1 MKIKLFSI
9 FLIFNLIFSS
19 YAHASTIAYDT
30 KMRVGATWNTA
41 RTIIRNNPLGKNPQ
55 GLILAVGT
63 IYVGDKVVT
72 EYRNGTFDAPLASMK
87 NAVAE
92 MYAAGVKASGWLQEQ
107 FDALKKEFICDSN
120 GNCTAAAKQSDR
132 TFKDTKFAL
141 KNSTQFFDSISKAV
155 STSSY
160 ATSSN
165 YNGYQ
170 IQSILWGSKSLS
182 DAMSSINRTGELTIN
197 LSISCLAAIYC
208 GNNPNL
214 TDNRTLTI
222 AFDKG
227 LAEPKPETTTRPVVL
242 PSDIAKTVDDPD
254 TEPKQ
259 AEIIGNCFI
268 TNCQSIPN
276 KKNPPSPTPPAYFPN
291 GFPVAPLEYPL
302 APLAGNA
309 DGTFTDSTG
318 NQVGE
323 GTGESTGEGVKPD
336 SLGSFCG
343 WAKSVCDLK
352 DWFTADTIPEPEQH
366 QIQDFD
372 SSKAPKAQVWNVG
385 DRQCPPS
392 PTIDIPFIKQS
403 ITLNII
409 PLCDFLASIR
419 SFVIASAYLGAAFI
433 IFNYRRS

>member
-1 MKIKLFSI
+1 MKIKIFSI

-30 KMRVGATWNTA
+30 KMRVGSTWNTA
-41 RTIIRNNPLGKNPQ
+41 RTIIRNNPFGKNPQ

-72 EYRNGTFDAPLASMK
+72 EYQNGTFDAPLASMK

-107 FDALKKEFICDSN
+107 FDALKKEFICDLN
-120 GNCTAAAKQSDR
+120 GNCTASAKQSDR

-165 YNGYQ
+165 YSGYQ
-170 IQSILWGSKSLS
+170 IESISWGSKTLT
-182 DAMSSINRTGELTIN
+182 DAMNSANRTGELTIT

-208 GNNPNL
+208 GNNQSL
-214 TDNRTLTI
+214 KDTRTLFI
-222 AFDKG
+222 AFEKTI
-227 LAEPKPETTTRPVVL
+227 AEPKPETTTRPVVL
-242 PSDIAKTVDDPD
+242 PSDIAKTVSEPD
-254 TEPKQ
+254 TEQKQ
-259 AEIIGNCFI
+259 AEVVGSCFI
-268 TNCQSIPN
+268 TNCKSIPTS
-276 KKNPPSPTPPAYFPN
+276 KNPPSSTPPAYFPN
-291 GFPVAPLEYPL
+291 GLPVAPLEYPL
-302 APLAGNA
+302 PPLTANP
-309 DGTFTDSTG
+309 DGTVTDSSG
-318 NQVGE
+318 NQVTE

-336 SLGSFCG
+336 SLGSFCA

-352 DWFTADTIPEPEQH
+352 DWFTSDTIPEPEQH

-372 SSKAPKAQVWNVG
+372 VSKAPKAQVWSVG
-385 DRQCPPS
+385 DRECPAS
-392 PTIDIPFIKQS
+392 PTIDIPFLKQS
-403 ITLNII
+403 ITLNIN

>member
-222 AFDKG
+222 AFDKAVAMISLSSFHAMLIPILTG
-227 LAEPKPETTTRPVVL
+227 MILLAVGFNFRDKNLGVFAMWIGMLTILATVVFKIL
-242 PSDIAKTVDDPD
+242 AK
-254 TEPKQ
+254 
-259 AEIIGNCFI
+259 
-268 TNCQSIPN
+268 
-276 KKNPPSPTPPAYFPN
+276 
-291 GFPVAPLEYPL
+291 
-302 APLAGNA
+302 
-309 DGTFTDSTG
+309 
-318 NQVGE
+318 
-323 GTGESTGEGVKPD
+323 
-336 SLGSFCG
+336 
-343 WAKSVCDLK
+343 
-352 DWFTADTIPEPEQH
+352 
-366 QIQDFD
+366 
-372 SSKAPKAQVWNVG
+372 
-385 DRQCPPS
+385 
-392 PTIDIPFIKQS
+392 
-403 ITLNII
+403 LNE
-409 PLCDFLASIR
+409 
-419 SFVIASAYLGAAFI
+419 
-433 IFNYRRS
+433 

>member
-1 MKIKLFSI
+1 MKILFSI

-30 KMRVGATWNTA
+30 KMRVGSTWKTA

-63 IYVGDKVVT
+63 IYVGDKVIT
-72 EYRNGTFDAPLASMK
+72 EYQNGTFDAPMQSMK

-92 MYAAGVKASGWLQEQ
+92 MYVAGVKASGWLKEQ

-170 IQSILWGSKSLS
+170 IESIAWGSKSLS
-182 DAMSSINRTGELTIN
+182 DAMNSINRTGELTIT

-208 GNNPNL
+208 GNNQTL
-214 TDNRTLTI
+214 RDTRTLFI
-222 AFDKG
+222 AFEKTI
-227 LAEPKPETTTRPVVL
+227 AEPKPETTSRPVAL
-242 PSDIAKTVDDPD
+242 PSDIAKSVAEPD

-259 AEIIGNCFI
+259 AEIVGNCFI
-268 TNCQSIPN
+268 TNCQSIPT
-276 KKNPPSPTPPAYFPN
+276 KKNPSSPTPPAYFPN
-291 GFPVAPLEYPL
+291 GYPVAPLEYPL
-302 APLAGNA
+302 PPLTGNA
-309 DGTFTDSTG
+309 DGTYTDSAG

-323 GTGESTGEGVKPD
+323 GTGEAPSEGVKPD
-336 SLGSFCG
+336 SMGAFCT

-352 DWFTADTIPEPEQH
+352 DWFTADNIPDPEQH

-372 SSKAPKAQVWNVG
+372 SSKAPKAKVWSVG
-385 DRQCPPS
+385 DRQCPTS
-392 PTIDIPFIKQS
+392 PNIDIPFINQS
-403 ITLNII
+403 ITLNIN

-433 IFNYRRS
+433 IFNYRIS